1 MKKEKKKKSEIQCL
15 IDLTKKIK
23 EEANETAITRF
34 IPSILS
40 LRNRFDLLITI
51 NIARE
56 EKLPDK
62 QSRKKKRG
70 KTMGSKRALKNLQ
83 K

>member
-1 MKKEKKKKSEIQCL
+1 MFYS
-15 IDLTKKIK
+15 
-23 EEANETAITRF
+23 
-34 IPSILS
+34 PSILFF
-40 LRNRFDLLITI
+40 RNRFDLLIAI
-51 NIARE
+51 NIAKE

-70 KTMGSKRALKNLQ
+70 KTMESKRALKNLQ

>member
-1 MKKEKKKKSEIQCL
+1 MQPQWHVL
-15 IDLTKKIK
+15 F
-23 EEANETAITRF
+23 R
-34 IPSILS
+34 PILFR
-40 LRNRFDLLITI
+40 RNHLDLLIAI

-62 QSRKKKRG
+62 QNRKKKRG

>member
-1 MKKEKKKKSEIQCL
+1 MV
-15 IDLTKKIK
+15 DLTKKIK
-23 EEANETAITRF
+23 EETNATTMTRF
-34 IPSILS
+34 IPSILFR
-40 LRNRFDLLITI
+40 RNHLDLLIAI

-62 QSRKKKRG
+62 QNRKKKRG